1 MLSGQVSLHVD
12 VMIIKIIEITIV
24 NLDVISLFEELEE
37 LMQSV

>member
-12 VMIIKIIEITIV
+12 VMIIKIIKITIV